1 MLVSKAAKRYATA
14 LLESA
19 DEQNS
24 IENTLKDI
32 HLIKETIEGSK
43 ELRAF
48 LKSPVVKPADKQKA
62 LASIFDDKRNALS
75 SIFDGKVSKEV
86 SQFIVLLTNKGRE
99 DILDEVATAFI
110 DVYNVHAGIITVEV
124 KTAKA
129 LKTGQITELTKML
142 EKTTSKTVNLD
153 LKEQEDLRGGIS
165 VKIDDTVI
173 DATVKHKLEQLE
185 TRFLESSM
193 E

>member
-1 MLVSKAAKRYATA
+1 MLVSKAARRYATA

-19 DEQNS
+19 NEQGS

-62 LASIFDDKRNALS
+62 LASIFDDK
-75 SIFDGKVSKEV
+75 VSKEV
-86 SQFIVLLTNKGRE
+86 SQFIGLLTNKGRE

-124 KTAKA
+124 KTAKV
-129 LKTGQITELTKML
+129 LESGQITELTKML
-142 EKTTSKTVNLD
+142 ERTTSKTVNLD

>member
-1 MLVSKAAKRYATA
+1 MLVSKAARRYATA

-19 DEQNS
+19 NEQGS

-32 HLIKETIEGSK
+32 HFIKATIEASK

-62 LASIFDDKRNALS
+62 LASIFD
-75 SIFDGKVSKEV
+75 GKVSKEV
-86 SQFIVLLTNKGRE
+86 SRFIVLLTSKGRE
-99 DILDEVATAFI
+99 DILDEVANAFI

-129 LKTGQITELTKML
+129 LKEAQITELTKML

-153 LKEQEDLRGGIS
+153 LKEQVELRGGIS

-173 DATVKHKLEQLE
+173 DATIKHKLEQLE

>member
-32 HLIKETIEGSK
+32 HLIKETIESSK
-43 ELRAF
+43 ELRVF
-48 LKSPVVKPADKQKA
+48 LKSPVVKPA
-62 LASIFDDKRNALS
+62 DKRNALS

-86 SQFIVLLTNKGRE
+86 SQFIGLLTNKGRE
-99 DILDEVATAFI
+99 DILDEITAAFI

-129 LKTGQITELTKML
+129 LETGQITELTKML
-142 EKTTSKTVNLD
+142 ERTTSKTVNLD

>member
-43 ELRAF
+43 ELRIF
-48 LKSPVVKPADKQKA
+48 LKSPVVKPA
-62 LASIFDDKRNALS
+62 DKRNALS

-99 DILDEVATAFI
+99 DIPVSYT
-110 DVYNVHAGIITVEV
+110 H
-124 KTAKA
+124 
-129 LKTGQITELTKML
+129 LTL
-142 EKTTSKTVNLD
+142 PT
-153 LKEQEDLRGGIS
+153 IYS
-165 VKIDDTVI
+165 V
-173 DATVKHKLEQLE
+173 
-185 TRFLESSM
+185 
-193 E
+193 

>member
-1 MLVSKAAKRYATA
+1 MLVSKAARRYATA

-19 DEQNS
+19 NEQNS
-24 IENTLKDI
+24 IESTLKDI
-32 HLIKETIEGSK
+32 LLIKETIEGSK

-48 LKSPVVKPADKQKA
+48 LKSPVVKPVEKK
-62 LASIFDDKRNALS
+62 KALS

-86 SQFIVLLTNKGRE
+86 SQFIGLITDKGRE
-99 DILDEVATAFI
+99 DILDEIAAAFI
-110 DVYNVHAGIITVEV
+110 DVYNDHAGIITVEV

-129 LKTGQITELTKML
+129 LESDQITELTKML

-153 LKEQEDLRGGIS
+153 LIEQEDLRGGIS

-173 DATVKHKLEQLE
+173 DATIKHKLEQLE
-185 TRFLESSM
+185 IRFLESSM

>member
-1 MLVSKAAKRYATA
+1 MLVSKAARRYATA

-19 DEQNS
+19 NEQNS

-32 HLIKETIEGSK
+32 HFINDTIEGSR
-43 ELRAF
+43 ELRMF

-62 LASIFDDKRNALS
+62 LS

-86 SQFIVLLTNKGRE
+86 SLFLRLVTQKGRE
-99 DILDEVATAFI
+99 DILDEIAIAFL
-110 DVYNVHAGIITVEV
+110 DVYNKHAGIITIEV
-124 KTAKA
+124 RTASTLGSDQVK
-129 LKTGQITELTKML
+129 ELTSML
-142 EKTTSKTVNLD
+142 EKSTSKKVNLD
-153 LKEQEDLRGGIS
+153 LIEQADLRGGIS
-165 VKIDDTVI
+165 VKIEDTVI

-185 TRFLESSM
+185 TRFLEASM

>member
-1 MLVSKAAKRYATA
+1 MLVSKAARRYATA

-19 DEQNS
+19 KQQNS
-24 IENTLKDI
+24 VENTLKDI
-32 HLIKETIEGSK
+32 NFIKDTVEGSK
-43 ELRAF
+43 ELRSF
-48 LKSPVVKPADKQKA
+48 LKSPVVKPIEKK
-62 LASIFDDKRNALS
+62 KALS

-86 SQFIVLLTNKGRE
+86 SQFLALIATKGRE
-99 DILDEVATAFI
+99 DILDEIAIAF
-110 DVYNVHAGIITVEV
+110 VKKYNIHAGIITVEV
-124 KTAKA
+124 RTAEA
-129 LKTGQITELTKML
+129 LGADQVKELTSML

-153 LKEQEDLRGGIS
+153 LIEQADLRGGIS

-185 TRFLESSM
+185 TRFLETSM